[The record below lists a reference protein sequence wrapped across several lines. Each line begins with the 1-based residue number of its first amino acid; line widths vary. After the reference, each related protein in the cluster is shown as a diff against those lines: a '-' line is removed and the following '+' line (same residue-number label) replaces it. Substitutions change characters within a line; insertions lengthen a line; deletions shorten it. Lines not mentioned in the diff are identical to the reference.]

1 MWDENTTGDDENIP
15 FSAPSDYFYRN
26 LLTNAGSEDTYIQPP
41 NAGSEDTFYIPN
53 AGSEDT
59 YTPTSS
65 GGGSN
70 FVDMVDNPQDTTS
83 GEGFTTPV
91 EILNEAK
98 VGEPGYGW
106 KYYTDGTAI
115 SPTGKYYFQG
125 NEVYD
130 ASTGNMSGVL
140 GQLSKLFGP
149 QTASKLKSLFV
160 NPDNTVNLGGL
171 AGLALGAYSAFGGG
185 NTPKTGGYKGTVPK
199 YTAVREAVAPRQ
211 YTPYSGGPA
220 MGRRYFSSTSYL
232 PSSDTAGIASAREAL
247 SQQAEALGKVA
258 PAIAAPVPAPA
269 PASAAQKI
277 MSPEQMMA
285 LQRSKLEEP
294 EMATGGIANLRSGRY
309 LRGATDGMADKIP
322 SSIDDKQPAKLS
334 HGEFVIPADVV
345 SHLGNGNSDA
355 GAKVL
360 YNMMDRVRKARTGTK
375 KQGKQINPSK
385 FTPGGI
391 AQYAGGGAVAFQTGG
406 TTSPGTTSTAPTTA
420 NPLGG
425 TTEQGLAPYVGD
437 YVTDM
442 LGRAQGLAKEGY
454 TAYQGPLS
462 AGTSPLQEKGL
473 SMAGTLG
480 GGFDASQL
488 GQYMNPYIQSSLQP
502 QLAEMRRQAEISQQ
516 GLSGKFAQAGAF
528 GGARDAIA
536 RAEGIRGLLAQ
547 QQGVIG
553 NAYRDA
559 FDKAMSQYNVGQQQ
573 KLSELGAIMGA
584 GEKQRDIEQQK
595 INAERAQFE
604 EERLDPYQKLKF
616 EQSML
621 QGLPLASTSTT
632 PNTSTI
638 GNISTGMSEM
648 IKLYDMLKKL
658 GIG

>member
-1 MWDENTTGDDENIP
+1 MFEDDTTDYTEL
-15 FSAPSDYFYRN
+15 FSATPDMSQPIYSPVYDAILN
-26 LLTNAGSEDTYIQPP
+26 PTDEVSLAHTSIPDAGSEDTYIPP
-41 NAGSEDTFYIPN
+41 SLV
-53 AGSEDT
+53 
-59 YTPTSS
+59 
-65 GGGSN
+65 GGSS
-70 FVDMVDNPQDTTS
+70 FVDLIDAPQDTTS
-83 GEGFTTPV
+83 NEGFKTPV

-106 KYYTDGTAI
+106 KYYTDGTSI

-125 NEVYD
+125 QQVYD
-130 ASTGNMSGVL
+130 ASTGNMSGVI

-149 QTASKLKSLFV
+149 QTANKIKSLFV
-160 NPDNTVNLGGL
+160 NPDDTVNLGGL
-171 AGLALGAYSAFGGG
+171 ASLALGAYSAFGGG
-185 NTPKTGGYKGTVPK
+185 NKPQTGGYKGTVPR
-199 YTAVREAVAPRQ
+199 YTAVRQAVAPRQ
-211 YTPYSGGPA
+211 YTPYSGKPT
-220 MGRRYFSSTSYL
+220 MGKRYFSDVSYV
-232 PSSDTAGIASAREAL
+232 PSSNTAGIAAAVEAAEK
-247 SQQAEALGKVA
+247 QATELGKA
-258 PAIAAPVPAPA
+258 LPNIATMAPAPA
-269 PASAAQKI
+269 PAPAPQKI
-277 MSPEQMMA
+277 MSPEEMMA

-294 EMATGGIANLRSGRY
+294 KMATGGIANFREGRY

-375 KQGKQINPSK
+375 KQGKKINPSK

-391 AQYAGGGAVAFQTGG
+391 AQYAGGGAVAFQAGG
-406 TTSPGTTSTAPTTA
+406 ASSSSGTTSTLPTTS

-425 TTEQGLAPYVGD
+425 TTEQGLATYAGE

-454 TAYQGPLS
+454 RGYEGPLS
-462 AGTSPLQEKGL
+462 AGVSPLQQQGFAA
-473 SMAGTLG
+473 AGTLG

-488 GQYMNPYIQSSLQP
+488 GQYMNPYIQTSLQP

-516 GLSGKFAQAGAF
+516 GLSGKFAQAGAL
-528 GGARDAIA
+528 GGARDAIS

-553 NAYRDA
+553 GAYRDA
-559 FDKAMSQYNVGQQQ
+559 FDKAMNQYNVGRRQQ
-573 KLSELGAIMGA
+573 LEDINAMLGAGA
-584 GEKQRDIEQQK
+584 TQRDIEQQQ
-595 INAERAQFE
+595 IAADRSQFE

-621 QGLPLASTSTT
+621 QGLPLTSTSTT

-638 GNISTGMSEM
+638 GNVSTGMSEM
-648 IKLYDMLKKL
+648 LKLYDMLKKL